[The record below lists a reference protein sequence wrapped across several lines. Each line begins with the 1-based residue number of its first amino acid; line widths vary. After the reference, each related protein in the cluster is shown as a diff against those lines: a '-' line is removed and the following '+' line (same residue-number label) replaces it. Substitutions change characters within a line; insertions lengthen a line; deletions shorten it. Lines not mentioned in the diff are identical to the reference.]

1 MSISLFEV
9 WRTQKE
15 RACFS
20 LGNELSRQK
29 ITQTE
34 APPLFFC
41 PPYFKKAFW
50 LQQDLA
56 RDIQE

>member
-34 APPLFFC
+34 APPLSFF
-41 PPYFKKAFW
+41 
-50 LQQDLA
+50 A
-56 RDIQE
+56 RHTSKRLFGCNKT